1 MMKSAVFSNVNHNQC
16 SRAWT
21 MGLFSCLRTEG
32 WRKAQVMQRN
42 LKQRGKW
49 EKQSY
54 LGLVEEVGKKKL
66 PLIICWSM
74 WRVSIMI
81 HSELNKPVSLLPVEK
96 RSYMYQNLVGLS
108 LRTRIK
114 ELMQLSEEG
123 TMHFTSANS
132 FQVELTILY
141 LNYQTQIGL

>member
-1 MMKSAVFSNVNHNQC
+1 M
-16 SRAWT
+16 
-21 MGLFSCLRTEG
+21 
-32 WRKAQVMQRN
+32 
-42 LKQRGKW
+42 
-49 EKQSY
+49 
-54 LGLVEEVGKKKL
+54 
-66 PLIICWSM
+66 
-74 WRVSIMI
+74 SIMI
-81 HSELNKPVSLLPVEK
+81 HSELNKPVSLLSVEK

-132 FQVELTILY
+132 FQVELAILY

>member
-1 MMKSAVFSNVNHNQC
+1 M
-16 SRAWT
+16 
-21 MGLFSCLRTEG
+21 L
-32 WRKAQVMQRN
+32 
-42 LKQRGKW
+42 
-49 EKQSY
+49 QSVDD
-54 LGLVEEVGKKKL
+54 GLVFLLEDWGLKESTGDAEKPKTKRKMRKTIILRIGGGSRKKKL

-74 WRVSIMI
+74 WHVSIMI
-81 HSELNKPVSLLPVEK
+81 HSELNKPVSSLPVEK